1 MKRQFVLPVAVAL
14 SLHALLLFGFRTGR
28 PSLTAPVRPGTAL
41 DPLPPDIVR
50 VEPVPDPDDPAEVNA
65 GSHVTNALPDIV
77 EPPAPDTVGKIPI
90 PASDRVPVTLPTG
103 PGDILGPIE
112 GGDGPGIGTHG
123 PVTVLSS
130 HLDHTPR
137 TRAQI
142 APVYPYEARLA
153 GRPGEVW
160 VEFTVDESGLVRNPH
175 VLRSTDPVFEN
186 PTLQAVA
193 KWRFEPGRK
202 DGRVVRFRMAVPV
215 AFAVNQ

>member
-1 MKRQFVLPVAVAL
+1 MKRPFVLPVAVAL
-14 SLHALLLFGFRTGR
+14 GLHALLLFGFRTGR
-28 PSLTAPVRPGTAL
+28 PSLTAPVRAGSAL
-41 DPLPPDIVR
+41 DPLPPDIVQ
-50 VEPVPDPDDPAEVNA
+50 VEPAPDPDDPAEANA
-65 GSHVTNALPDIV
+65 GSHVTSALPDLV
-77 EPPAPDTVGKIPI
+77 EPPAADTLGKIPI
-90 PASDRVPVTLPTG
+90 PASDRLSVSLPTG
-103 PGDILGPIE
+103 PGNILGPID
-112 GGDGPGIGTHG
+112 GGDGTGIGTHG

-130 HLDHTPR
+130 HLDNTPR

-160 VEFTVDESGLVRNPH
+160 VAFTVDETGLVRNPH
-175 VLRSTDPVFEN
+175 VLRSTDPVFEK

-202 DGRVVRFRMAVPV
+202 DGRVVRFRMSVPV